1 MIKIQI
7 LSKASNQV
15 LASFE
20 LMEGEMKEFSETEVL
35 ALFKEEAT
43 IEVVEGEGLGL
54 REEGD
59 MVFLFSNGET
69 LRFRKYYPLVEE
81 GRIAQ
86 ADIQGIEVPAPDVV
100 SVDTDSFD
108 LDEDDDA
115 FDLDIE
121 EREGRSSSDP
131 SQSSVA
137 APSPALA
144 LAPFFV
150 EEPGSGDAFV
160 SLGLVDDGTGELG
173 DPTELPLSRGRIV
186 DDFYSIQLQPDSAV
200 EDVRTKVPTQ
210 AIKVGTNLA
219 SLLAQNGPLFSRD
232 TPFLESV
239 ETNDTYE
246 DVSGRFPVLKVARIE
261 KVPVRNP
268 ESIANRD
275 TNGDFDN
282 TFTRPTDG
290 QVLVT
295 GDPEGEFTLKGKYGQ
310 VWVGRS
316 NGEVVYQIESNSEVR
331 AALFGLGKDGYV
343 QDVFRAG
350 IRLPNFDV
358 SGKTFLA
365 KPEFA
370 VRIFG
375 INDELNAHGDQPL
388 WPADKDLSGAA
399 VPPNTPVGSNT
410 PEVKDLRVILVVER
424 ASAEMDR
431 DSEPVGPEI
440 HLAGRDLIGTSAPA
454 NSLFANDIDADLKVG
469 VIRVTQISGVSGSTS
484 LVVTAPGH
492 GLKKDDLVAL
502 DGLVGSSTDRANE
515 LAGKPL
521 SELNTQFEIVS
532 VAGDTFTVRVATAF
546 GATFT
551 LTDPA
556 NGGSGM
562 VAVIPSAIGAQ
573 NLNPLDAIAG
583 TSTLVVYAPDH
594 RLIIGD
600 TVVLRG
606 ITGTVGGVNGS
617 DINGLRLVV
626 TNVENGG
633 KFNVS
638 VPGKVFNDS
647 IPGSVTDLL
656 NVGGA
661 DVTLQKVGVFG
672 TSGDLTAGS
681 NERPADLEWVVFP
694 LKSAS
699 TITGAGDVA
708 ADNEAGVQTLE
719 RTTPTALTVTEVR
732 ATNGNPE
739 FRVTSTDHGLEI
751 GDRVTLAGLPLSI
764 GGVNLMT
771 DGGNV
776 RTFTVTGI
784 SGLNQVLITEDKPTP
799 VTAISNQTAGALVGA
814 GMTETAVLLQG
825 QFGQLVFN
833 ANGKFVYIRNTVEV
847 PISTAQPDP
856 KDVFVVQ
863 QRDEANLRMQELRI
877 QIPLVGLA
885 TNSTVAGDILVGG
898 GTGEANYER
907 VKIDDVPLTTGE
919 LGFTLASDWTGFN
932 VTEVVRLV
940 GGAPSGAPVPATAGN
955 TITIEGVYGTLTVN
969 RWSGHYTYVL
979 NQKSALVEALTGQE
993 ITAPTD
999 KFQYTVFD
1007 GNNSEGSNAGAL
1019 FSTAVLTL
1027 TIRGSNDS
1035 PALSVTSSLSATGA
1049 EDGIVVLTGG
1059 ALADGLRGSRNLATI
1074 LSETLGDT
1082 ETLVEGD
1089 PDDGGSG
1096 LIYTLDAVP
1105 NAASE
1110 GSIVKLASAGGAVS
1124 EELGLNA
1131 TFTHLDVTQGLI
1143 GFRPVANFNTNP
1155 EALGNTPVKVTLSL
1169 SDGREDGSL
1178 VLNGIALNLT
1188 VTAVND
1194 RPVLSVTSG
1203 RASYTENELAAIIDA
1218 GVTVV
1223 DVDDANV
1230 TGATVTISAGLTLGD
1245 VLGLTE
1251 SGGVTG
1257 VYTAGTGTLVLSGTA
1272 TKAVYETVLRSV
1284 TFVSTSEDPTSI
1296 SATRTITFAVTDQNA
1311 SLGPN
1316 GVLTGSITRV
1326 IDVTAVNDAPV
1337 LVATATALAYSE
1349 SAGRAASVANPVTA
1363 IDPNLA
1369 LSDVDDT
1376 QMAGA
1381 TVTIASGLVAGDVLG
1396 FANQNGI
1403 SGSYNAGTGVLT
1415 LSGTASVANYQ
1426 AALRSVTYSTTSD
1439 NPTADGQVSR
1449 TIQFA
1454 VTDANSDGV
1463 GAQTSTVV
1471 TRTIDITAVNDAPDA
1486 GGNFTVTNTLGTAV
1500 AIIEED
1506 AVDPGAANIRLN
1518 VATLADPDSAL
1529 PSQVRIVS
1537 VAGGVLNQANGDPI
1551 VLGVGGTLLT
1561 LTSGVLDLR
1570 FTPTADRDV
1579 NATFEYV
1586 VVDSSN
1592 NVLNSAAS
1600 TATISIT
1607 PVNDS
1612 PVLADTALVLGA
1624 VTEDAVAPVGAVGTL
1639 VSSLVGGITDPDT
1652 GATKGIA
1659 ITNVDSTNGT
1669 LFFSLN
1675 GGTNWTQ
1682 VNAGTPVS
1690 DTDALL
1696 LTANANTRLY
1706 FQPNP
1711 NFSGS
1716 VGSVLTMRAWDTT
1729 SGTAGDKVTTVVNG
1743 GLTAF
1748 STTTDTVSITVNPAN
1763 DAPVL
1768 ADTALALVAIAE
1780 DAGAPVGVV
1789 GTLVSSLTG
1798 GVSDADAGALQGI
1811 AITNVDATNGALFFS
1826 LNNGTT
1832 WSPVGAVSNAS
1843 ALLLAADANTRLY
1856 FQPNANFNGAV
1867 GSVLTMRAWDT
1878 TSGTAGSK
1886 VTTASNGGATAFST
1900 ATDTVSITVNAV
1912 NDAPVLADTALALAA
1927 IDEDAAA
1934 PVGLVGTLVS
1944 ALTGGLSDVDSGAS
1958 LGIAITNVDAT
1969 NGALFFSLDNGA
1981 NWTAVG
1987 AVSNANALLLAAD
2000 ANTRLYFQPN
2010 SDFNGSVG
2018 SVLTMRGWDTT
2029 SGTAGNKVTTA
2040 SNGGS
2045 TAFSSAT
2052 DTVSITVSAVN
2063 DAPVLNFGGAA
2074 PDLSAA
2080 GAAIAPAAGI
2090 TVTDVE
2096 LSALSAG
2103 SGDFRGASLVVRRDL
2118 AVVASDTFT
2127 FAPIVGVTVVPTGPT
2142 SGDFQIAGSTFASF
2156 NTATAGQVTVTF
2168 AVAAAV
2174 AIPGS
2179 VVNSVMQA
2187 LLFDNNTVSN
2197 GDSVVLQ
2204 YTFSDGNSGAQGS
2217 GGVGTFV
2224 GTRTITV
2231 VAPVVLDLD
2240 GDGLNFVGA
2249 NSADALRF
2257 DVTGDGV
2264 EDSLAWVKSGDGALV
2279 YDADGDGKV
2288 SHRSE
2293 FVFTDWGGGRT
2304 DLEALAANFDSNSD
2318 GQLTD
2323 LDADWSKFKI
2333 WQDLDSDGIFGTG
2346 ELVSLDGM
2354 GILGLNLATSGSAI
2368 SGLNDVKLHG
2378 LGTFEWAD
2386 GSAGTLGDAA
2396 FAYTQGVALPPA
2408 NEILNIDHGGVAVLP
2423 EIPMMTS
2430 IPMMGPA
2437 PTGPSPVVA
2446 SHTGS
2451 NESSTVTTTPAS
2463 SSSGDGSAPPS
2474 TAPLDDVPVDAPAA
2488 VV

>member
-1 MIKIQI
+1 MIRIQI

-86 ADIQGIEVPAPDVV
+86 ADIQGIEVPAPEVV
-100 SVDTDSFD
+100 SVDTNSFD
-108 LDEDDDA
+108 LDEENEA
-115 FDLDIE
+115 FDLDVE
-121 EREGRSSSDP
+121 EREGRSSDP
-131 SQSSVA
+131 TQTNVVA
-137 APSPALA
+137 SSPALA
-144 LAPFFV
+144 LAVAPFFV
-150 EEPGSGDAFV
+150 QEPV
-160 SLGLVDDGTGELG
+160 SSVFTPAVATSEVVSQPPVGEL
-173 DPTELPLSRGRIV
+173 DLSRGRVV
-186 DDFYSIQLQPDSAV
+186 DDFFGIQLQAKDGVAAA
-200 EDVRTKVPTQ
+200 TTAIPTGRFS
-210 AIKVGTNLA
+210 IGTGLT
-219 SLLAQNGPLFSRD
+219 SLLAQNGPLFP
-232 TPFLESV
+232 TGKPLNPSV
-239 ETNDTYE
+239 ETNDTYQDQALAFRALE
-246 DVSGRFPVLKVARIE
+246 VVRLEQAV
-261 KVPVRNP
+261 VRNP
-268 ESIANRD
+268 TSNANN
-275 TNGDFDN
+275 TLAGDFTRTALVDSGGLGE
-282 TFTRPTDG
+282 FTR
-290 QVLVT
+290 
-295 GDPEGEFTLKGKYGQ
+295 DPKGEFTLQGNYGQ

-316 NGEVVYQIESNSEVR
+316 EGKVVYQINSNSDVR
-331 AALFGLGKDGYV
+331 SALFGVGKDGYV
-343 QDVFRAG
+343 QDVFKAG
-350 IRLPNFDV
+350 IKLPNFDS
-358 SGKTFLA
+358 SGQSVQVKS
-365 KPEFA
+365 EFA

-375 INDELNAHGDQPL
+375 INDAPTAHGDQPL
-388 WPADKDLSGAA
+388 WSEGKDLSGAA
-399 VPPNTPVGSNT
+399 VPPNTPTVS
-410 PEVKDLRVILVVER
+410 DLRVILVVER
-424 ASAEMDR
+424 ASAEMNPVL
-431 DSEPVGPEI
+431 EPVGAEI
-440 HLAGRDLIGTSAPA
+440 HLAGRDLTGTSAPS
-454 NSLFANDIDADLKVG
+454 NSLFDNDIDADLKVG
-469 VIRVTQISGVSGSTS
+469 VIRVSQIESKVGSLS
-484 LVVTAPGH
+484 QLVVTAPGH
-492 GLKKDDLVAL
+492 GLKVGDFVAL
-502 DGLVGSSTDRANE
+502 DGLAGSSSEGSDV
-515 LAGKPL
+515 LAGKQL
-521 SELNTQFEIVS
+521 AEFNTQFKIVS
-532 VAGDTFTVRVATAF
+532 VLADTFTVTLATPF
-546 GATFT
+546 GAAFVR
-551 LTDPA
+551 TDA
-556 NGGSGM
+556 AAGGSGM
-562 VAVIPSAIGAQ
+562 VAVVPVPIGVA
-573 NLNPLDAIAG
+573 NLNPLDSLGG
-583 TSTLVVYAPDH
+583 TSTLVVYAADH
-594 RLIIGD
+594 RLVVGD

-606 ITGTVGGVNGS
+606 ITGTIGGVS
-617 DINGLRLVV
+617 ADAINGKELIV
-626 TNVENGG
+626 TRVENGG
-633 KFNVS
+633 QFEL
-638 VPGKVFNDS
+638 
-647 IPGSVTDLL
+647 SVTGQTFA
-656 NVGGA
+656 NSTKVGGGE
-661 DVTLQKVGVFG
+661 VTLQKLGVFG
-672 TSGDLTAGS
+672 TSGELTAVS
-681 NERPADLEWVVFP
+681 NARPADLEWVVFP

-708 ADNEAGVQTLE
+708 PDHVAGVQTLE
-719 RTTPTALTVTEVR
+719 RSTPTALTVTQVI

-739 FRVTSTDHGLEI
+739 FRVTSIDHGLEI

-764 GGVNLMT
+764 GGQNLN
-771 DGGNV
+771 GL
-776 RTFTVTGI
+776 TFTVRSIPGVNSVILT
-784 SGLNQVLITEDKPTP
+784 QDVLAP
-799 VTAISNQTAGALVGA
+799 VTATSSQTVSALVGA
-814 GMTETAVLLQG
+814 AMTETGVLLKG
-825 QFGQLVFN
+825 LFGDLVFKVD
-833 ANGKFVYIRNTVEV
+833 GSFTYTRNTVEL
-847 PISTAQPDP
+847 TAAEITANA
-856 KDVFVVQ
+856 KDGFVVQ
-863 QRDEANLRMQELRI
+863 LRDEANLRMQELRI
-877 QIPLVGLA
+877 QIPLGVA
-885 TNSTVAGDILVGG
+885 DPAFAANSTIGGSVNATGAGYTLPDRVGF
-898 GTGEANYER
+898 N
-907 VKIDDVPLTTGE
+907 
-919 LGFTLASDWTGFN
+919 LASDWTGFN
-932 VTEVVRLV
+932 ITRVEPLN
-940 GGAPSGAPVPATAGN
+940 SGAGAAVDVGAGD
-955 TITIEGVYGTLTVN
+955 TLSIGGQFGTLTVN

-979 NQKSALVEALTGQE
+979 NQKSVVVEALTPADV
-993 ITAPTD
+993 ITET
-999 KFQYTVFD
+999 FRYTVFD
-1007 GNNSEGSNAGAL
+1007 GNRNDPNAGAL
-1019 FSTAVLTL
+1019 SSTAVLTL

-1059 ALADGLRGSRNLATI
+1059 ALADGLRGSRELATI
-1074 LSETLGDT
+1074 LSTTPGDT
-1082 ETLVEGD
+1082 HTLVEGD
-1089 PDDGGSG
+1089 PDDVGSG
-1096 LIYTLDAVP
+1096 LTYTLTAVP
-1105 NAASE
+1105 DADLV
-1110 GSIVKLASAGGAVS
+1110 GSIVRLASVGGAVS
-1124 EELGLNA
+1124 QVLGLNA
-1131 TFTHLDVTQGLI
+1131 TFTHLEVAQGLI
-1143 GFRPVANFNTNP
+1143 GFRPVADFNTNP
-1155 EALGNTPVKVTLSL
+1155 IALGNAPVNVTLSL
-1169 SDGREDGSL
+1169 SDGGEDGSRAL
-1178 VLNGIALNLT
+1178 DGIILNLT

-1194 RPVLSVTSG
+1194 KPVLSVTAG
-1203 RASYTENELAAIIDA
+1203 NASYTENEAAVVIDA
-1218 GVTVV
+1218 GVTVT
-1223 DVDDANV
+1223 DVDELD
-1230 TGATVTISAGLTLGD
+1230 TVDGITAGE
-1245 VLGLTE
+1245 VRI
-1251 SGGVTG
+1251 SGGFTAGDELIFVNQNGITG
-1257 VYTAGTGTLVLSGTA
+1257 SYNAGTGVLTLSGAATESEYQTA
-1272 TKAVYETVLRSV
+1272 LRSV
-1284 TFVSTSEDPTSI
+1284 TFRSTSEDPTLNSG
-1296 SATRTITFAVTDQNA
+1296 TRTISFSVTDANGSAA
-1311 SLGPN
+1311 SN
-1316 GVLTGSITRV
+1316 GVQTGIVTRV
-1326 IDVTAVNDAPV
+1326 INITPINDTPV
-1337 LVATATALAYSE
+1337 LAATAAALSYSE

-1463 GAQTSTVV
+1463 GAQTSAVV

-1529 PSQVRIVS
+1529 PTQVRIVS

-1669 LFFSLN
+1669 LFYSLN

-1768 ADTALALVAIAE
+1768 ADTALALGAIAE

-1944 ALTGGLSDVDSGAS
+1944 ALTGGLSDVDAGAS

-2168 AVAAAV
+2168 AVAAAA

-2224 GTRTITV
+2224 GTRTIAV

-2323 LDADWSKFKI
+2323 LDTDWSKFKI
-2333 WQDLDSDGIFGTG
+2333 WQDLDSNGIFGTS

-2446 SHTGS
+2446 SHSGS
-2451 NESSTVTTTPAS
+2451 NESSTVTTTPES
-2463 SSSGDGSAPPS
+2463 NSSGEGSAPPS
-2474 TAPLDDVPVDAPAA
+2474 TAPLDEVPVDAPAA